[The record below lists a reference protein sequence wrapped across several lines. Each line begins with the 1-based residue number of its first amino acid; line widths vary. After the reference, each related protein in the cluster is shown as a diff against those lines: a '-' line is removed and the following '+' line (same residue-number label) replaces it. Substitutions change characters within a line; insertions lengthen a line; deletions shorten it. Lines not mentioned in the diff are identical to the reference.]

1 MAGYVFKIVIENTHP
16 PVWRRVMV
24 PDRITFQE
32 LHEII
37 QVLFGW
43 ENCHLHE
50 FSIPADHIRID
61 DTPESW
67 GRNYR
72 ESETLID
79 SFVRCY
85 KGIRYTYDFG
95 DDWRHKIMIEKTD
108 EEYTGRCA
116 VLLKYKGDHF
126 AEDCG
131 GIWEQDSENRVVFE
145 PAVIEQQL
153 ADMTFSKHEELQET
167 ELLKEAMDKLVD
179 MVHRLSNME
188 SSLFDQ
194 LVTQTLQKESED
206 VSVMAEK
213 INAWKIF
220 ERNVSSK
227 QLQLV
232 PSNRTQKNLLLDL
245 GDKEVADY
253 YKYLRLPQGILLSRE
268 EKVNAIADLLREH
281 PEYLLYVMDAKEYD
295 EFLKWI
301 KLPCG
306 KIDLKLKNQNMILK
320 LLALG
325 LGDFSVNGDTGYLSF
340 ASDLQ
345 SVPEA
350 LDAKTRKKVY
360 RELERFDNKIGELI
374 VVYGVI
380 ELESLYEIYTKVSR
394 IKIEKEDFFRYL
406 YWHSRYNDFVDTSY
420 TLDGTCYV
428 SSKDLDVQR
437 IMKKTEVYTEDLSY
451 ASYSEDEI
459 TYLAEDLSNRSEWI
473 DILFTTLHFQMKL
486 DIYEAQFWLFEIVSQ
501 IMNGSTISELITML
515 KDEIKQDW
523 SLEIYTELWIVL
535 SGLMLELELP
545 MLKGRTRLMYA
556 EEKGI
561 SPWSIGMTEVPEN
574 QTGAKEQHMYE
585 FPADVQEWMYE
596 ASETDSDD
604 SLEQLFLYK
613 KKNQICSEEFLYL
626 LAGSCI
632 TFDHTKQ
639 AEQLISELRKSSVR
653 GKKAAKQL
661 NTRIRERYE
670 IVDDEEE
677 YSWEQDMW
685 DFMNSTPVQQPFV
698 RETPKIGR
706 NDPCPCGSGK
716 KYKKCCGRNK

>member
-1 MAGYVFKIVIENTHP
+1 
-16 PVWRRVMV
+16 
-24 PDRITFQE
+24 
-32 LHEII
+32 
-37 QVLFGW
+37 
-43 ENCHLHE
+43 
-50 FSIPADHIRID
+50 
-61 DTPESW
+61 
-67 GRNYR
+67 
-72 ESETLID
+72 
-79 SFVRCY
+79 
-85 KGIRYTYDFG
+85 
-95 DDWRHKIMIEKTD
+95 MIEKTD

-131 GIWEQDSENRVVFE
+131 GIWEQDSESRIVFE

-167 ELLKEAMDKLVD
+167 ELLKEAMDQLVD

-194 LVTQTLQKESED
+194 LVTQVMQKESED

-213 INAWKIF
+213 INAWKAF

-227 QLQLV
+227 QLKLV

-245 GDKEVADY
+245 GDKEAADY

-268 EKVNAIADLLREH
+268 AKVNAIADLLREY

-306 KIDLKLKNQNMILK
+306 KIDLNLKNQNMILK
-320 LLALG
+320 VLALG
-325 LGDFSVNGDTGYLSF
+325 LGDFSVNEDTGYLSF
-340 ASDLQ
+340 ASDLKY
-345 SVPEA
+345 VPEA

-360 RELERFDNKIGELI
+360 RELERFDNKIRELI

-380 ELESLYEIYTKVSR
+380 ELESLYGIYTKVFR

-437 IMKKTEVYTEDLSY
+437 IMKKTEVYTENLSY

-486 DIYEAQFWLFEIVSQ
+486 DIYEAQSWLFEMVSQ

-523 SLEIYTELWIVL
+523 SLEIYTELWTVL

-561 SPWSIGMTEVPEN
+561 SPWSIGMAEEPEKR
-574 QTGAKEQHMYE
+574 TGAKEQHMYE

-596 ASETDSDD
+596 ASELDSDD

-632 TFDHTKQ
+632 TVGHTKQ
-639 AEQLISELRKSSVR
+639 AEQLISELKKSSVR
-653 GKKAAKQL
+653 GKKVAKQL

-677 YSWEQDMW
+677 YSWEQDVW
-685 DFMNSTPVQQPFV
+685 DFMNSIPGQQPFV
-698 RETPKIGR
+698 RDTPKIGR

-716 KYKKCCGRNK
+716 KYKKCCGKNK